1 MNSLH
6 HDLYQKI
13 KRYVLNHVR
22 DKQDAEDIVQDI
34 FIKIQ
39 LQQHQVRNPEKLIG
53 WMYRIAKNAIID
65 HFRLKKKEQS
75 GMLVEIEDDRHIFN
89 ECVEQCLTVLA
100 GTLPAPYQEALELSE
115 KQNISQTE
123 LARRWNIS
131 YSGAKSRVQRA
142 RQLLKEKLQTLY
154 RIETD
159 AYGNIL
165 VCENRELCNCNTPQ
179 TLQEELNRI
188 V

>member
-1 MNSLH
+1 MNSMH
-6 HDLYQKI
+6 QDLYQKI
-13 KRYVLNHVR
+13 KRYVLNYVR

-65 HFRLKKKEQS
+65 HFRQKKKEQS
-75 GMLVEIEDDRHIFN
+75 GILVEIEDDRNIFN
-89 ECVEQCLTVLA
+89 ECVEQCLNALA
-100 GTLPAPYQEALELSE
+100 GTLPTPYQEALELYE

-142 RQLLKEKLQTLY
+142 RQLLKEKLQSLY

-179 TLQEELNRI
+179 TLEEELN
-188 V
+188 

>member
-1 MNSLH
+1 MNRLH
-6 HDLYQKI
+6 QDLYQKI

-39 LQQHQVRNPEKLIG
+39 LQQHQVRNPEKLIV

-65 HFRLKKKEQS
+65 HYRLKKKEQS
-75 GMLVEIEDDRHIFN
+75 GMIVEIEDDRQIFN
-89 ECVEQCLTVLA
+89 ECVEQCLMVLA
-100 GTLPAPYQEALELSE
+100 RTLSAPYQEAIELSE

-123 LARRWNIS
+123 LAKRWNIS

-142 RQLLKEKLQTLY
+142 RQMLKEKLQTLY

-159 AYGNIL
+159 GYGNIL
-165 VCENRELCNCNTPQ
+165 VCENREPCSCSTPK
-179 TLQEELNRI
+179 TLEDELNRI
-188 V
+188 I

>member
-1 MNSLH
+1 MDSLH
-6 HDLYQKI
+6 QELYQEI
-13 KRYVLNHVR
+13 KRYVRNHVR
-22 DKQDAEDIVQDI
+22 EKEDAEDIVQNI
-34 FIKIQ
+34 FLKIHLHKNQ
-39 LQQHQVRNPEKLIG
+39 LQSPEKLIG
-53 WMYRIAKNAIID
+53 WMYRIAKNAVID
-65 HFRLKKKEQS
+65 HYRIKKKQQI
-75 GMLVEIEDDRHIFN
+75 GLLMGIENDRHVFN

-123 LARRWNIS
+123 LAKRWNIS

-142 RQLLKEKLQTLY
+142 RQLLKQKLQTLY

-165 VCENRELCNCNTPQ
+165 ICENREPCGCNTPQ

>member
-22 DKQDAEDIVQDI
+22 DKQDTEDIVQDI
-34 FIKIQ
+34 FVKIQ

-53 WMYRIAKNAIID
+53 WMYRIAKNAITD
-65 HFRLKKKEQS
+65 HYRFRKKEQT
-75 GMLVEIEDDRHIFN
+75 GMFIEVPDDRHIFN

-100 GTLPAPYQEALELSE
+100 GTLPSPYQEALELSE

-123 LARRWNIS
+123 LARRWGIS

-142 RQLLKEKLQTLY
+142 RQMLKEKLQALY

-165 VCENRELCNCNTPQ
+165 VCENREPCSCDISL

>member
-13 KRYVLNHVR
+13 KHYVLNYVR

-53 WMYRIAKNAIID
+53 WMYRIAKNAVID

-75 GMLVEIEDDRHIFN
+75 GILVEIEDDRNIFN
-89 ECVEQCLTVLA
+89 ECVEQCLNALA
-100 GTLPAPYQEALELSE
+100 GTLPTPYQEALELYE

-142 RQLLKEKLQTLY
+142 RQLLKEKLQSLY

-179 TLQEELNRI
+179 TLEEELN
-188 V
+188 

>member
-13 KRYVLNHVR
+13 KRYVLSHVR

-53 WMYRIAKNAIID
+53 WMYRIAKNSIID
-65 HFRLKKKEQS
+65 HYRLRKKEQT
-75 GMLVEIEDDRHIFN
+75 GMLVEVTDDRHIFN
-89 ECVEQCLTVLA
+89 ECVEQCLMELA
-100 GTLPAPYQEALELSE
+100 KTLPSPYQEALELSE

-123 LARRWNIS
+123 LAKRWNIS
-131 YSGAKSRVQRA
+131 YSGAKSRIQRA
-142 RQLLKEKLQTLY
+142 RQMLKGKLQTLY

-165 VCENRELCNCNTPQ
+165 VCENREHCSCNAAH

-188 V
+188 I